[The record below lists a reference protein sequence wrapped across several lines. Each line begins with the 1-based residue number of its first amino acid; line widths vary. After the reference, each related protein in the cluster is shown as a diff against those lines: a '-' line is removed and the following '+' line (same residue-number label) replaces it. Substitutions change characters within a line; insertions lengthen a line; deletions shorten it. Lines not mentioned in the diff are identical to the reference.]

1 MPKRPRPHQL
11 EDESRTAFRAKLPP
25 QWVFE
30 RMADYG
36 LDGYV
41 EIFDK
46 NGATTG
52 RMFFVQ
58 LKATDE
64 PKLNRALAVSLKLD
78 TCEYYRSLD
87 FPVLI
92 VRYHAPTLKLY
103 VKWFHTF
110 DPYYSKK
117 AKKSITFRLS
127 VEDEWQDETA
137 TTLASDVEAFRQIR
151 SPNLTLPVR
160 FTLKLTEPYIHGVSA
175 AQIEL
180 EIRKATSGFS
190 GVIRISRT
198 PSTRTHGSIVIE
210 NDKTEI
216 ILAGG
221 GGFTLHTSKRHPIDV
236 DPSKFPYD
244 VLVGVAVALDKAGHS
259 NIAAQMLSKC
269 AVSSSIITHPEISAI
284 VAYCMVRSLR
294 ITEALRLSDKLSES
308 EDSLPVALTFM
319 LPAFLQNDSLSDSER
334 EYLQS
339 LLRQFV
345 ERAVQAENWRS
356 AATAHYNLGNYFR
369 ATDNLRLAFHHY
381 RKAAKY
387 CSEYLEKSY
396 FCRELAGILFESRR
410 YRLTVHF
417 YERAIN
423 LGEAGDC
430 HALYADALMF
440 AGRYRESQ
448 EAFDTYLAS
457 DPNAAPEWWLKAWV
471 LCRICQ
477 VVEQQKRQTEAA
489 MKLATPDDKLPPME
503 YKQRLEEALRHD
515 VLSGL
520 ALFNL
525 GVLESQIGNQEDAF
539 VPFLIASLSQ
549 KKDLEAW
556 CNAIGIGIGISGE
569 YYSLVPVIFMAAY
582 QLNGEVFIEQLFMFL
597 QSQPKDFP
605 VTDVLNAI
613 NEIVSQLPQ
622 EERPLKVR
630 LLGEGSDFNVL
641 MFRRHVEND

>member
-1 MPKRPRPHQL
+1 MVTIASHA
-11 EDESRTAFRAKLPP
+11 SLPP
-25 QWVFE
+25 FLSKLTDIGFQLLLS
-30 RMADYG
+30 G
-36 LDGYV
+36 SQLDGYV

-160 FTLKLTEPYIHGVSA
+160 FTLKLTELYIHGVSA

-221 GGFTLHTSKRHPIDV
+221 GGFTLHTSEGYPVEFALSR
-236 DPSKFPYD
+236 FPYD
-244 VLVGVAVALDKAGHS
+244 VIIGVAVALDQAGHS
-259 NIAAQMLSKC
+259 NIAAQVVSEC
-269 AVSSSIITHPEISAI
+269 AVNSSIITHPEIVVI
-284 VAYCMVRSLR
+284 LVGCMIRAHRV
-294 ITEALRLSDKLSES
+294 TEALQLSERLFES
-308 EDSLPVALTFM
+308 KESLPAAELFTLPAALT
-319 LPAFLQNDSLSDSER
+319 QRDSLSNSEH
-334 EYLQS
+334 EYLRIFKYRRIEQ
-339 LLRQFV
+339 
-345 ERAVQAENWRS
+345 AVQAENWRD
-356 AATAHYNLGNYFR
+356 AATAHYNLGNYFKGTR
-369 ATDNLRLAFHHY
+369 NQRLAFHHY

-387 CSEYLEKSY
+387 CSKYLEKPY

-410 YRLTVHF
+410 YRLAVQF
-417 YERAIN
+417 YGRAIN
-423 LGEAGDC
+423 LGEADDC

-457 DPNAAPEWWLKAWV
+457 DPNAAPEWRLKAWV
-471 LCRICQ
+471 LCVICQ
-477 VVEQQKRQTEAA
+477 VLDEQKRQTKAA
-489 MKLATPDDKLPPME
+489 MKLASRDDTLPPME
-503 YKQRLEEALRHD
+503 YKQRLEEALWHD
-515 VLSGL
+515 ALSGL
-520 ALFNL
+520 AWFNL

-539 VPFLIASLSQ
+539 VPFLIASLIQ
-549 KKDLEAW
+549 KNDLEAW
-556 CNAIGIGIGISGE
+556 CNAIGIGISGE
-569 YYSLVPVIFMAAY
+569 YHSLVPVIFMAAY
-582 QLNGEVFIEQLFMFL
+582 QLNGEFFIEQLFMFV

-641 MFRRHVEND
+641 MFRRHAWND